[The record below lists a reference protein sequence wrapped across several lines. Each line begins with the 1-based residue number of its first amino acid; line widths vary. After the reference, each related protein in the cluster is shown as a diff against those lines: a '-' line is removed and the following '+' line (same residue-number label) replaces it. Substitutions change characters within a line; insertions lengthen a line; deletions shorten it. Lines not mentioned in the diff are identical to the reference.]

1 MHNINIEIVSWNGTT
16 YKIGINDDKYFKDIY
31 AGDSDYFR
39 MLTELYEVYA
49 SLIGKELDP
58 DEQCPY
64 PPEKVLE
71 LIEAENPDYEAIS
84 RVESLLEEQEEVIND
99 FIIDVINENPHY
111 ID

>member
-1 MHNINIEIVSWNGTT
+1 MNNINIETVTWDGTT

-31 AGDSDYFR
+31 AGDSSYFR
-39 MLTELYEVYA
+39 MLNALYEVYA

-71 LIEAENPDYEAIS
+71 LIKAENPDYEVSS
-84 RVESLLEEQEEVIND
+84 RVETLLEEQEEVINS
-99 FIIDVINENPHY
+99 FIIDVISNNPHY